1 MGLFSEPQKGVF
13 VYYMDNRSISIQNS
27 TLNNTNLSSGD
38 GNSQSVVTN
47 NPAVEDLFKQLV
59 NVIEKESPEDE
70 KADALENAAKL
81 QEAVNKNDKT
91 RAKRIFNWLPTV
103 VQASSVG
110 VEILKLINSQ

>member
-1 MGLFSEPQKGVF
+1 MRLFSEPQKGVF
-13 VYYMDNRSISIQNS
+13 VYLDNRSISIQNS

-47 NPAVEDLFKQLV
+47 NPAAEDLFKQLV

-91 RAKRIFNWLPTV
+91 RAKRIFSWLPTV